1 VAGWSRA
8 GGLDI
13 FNGIGRSRRRG
24 WRGRRFLKAVAILAA
39 VGLAAGAGWFLYRL
53 INPDNTVQLQVLG
66 VDGPVAGAVIQAPS
80 GSATTATEG
89 IAQLSLE
96 PPVSLTVTAPGYQ
109 TGVFQVNAVPPHGP
123 LGLQLD
129 PVVLSGKVT
138 GPGGTGVAGA
148 TVRVG
153 EREATTDDTGSFELV
168 AAVPGPVEVSKVA
181 WETAAAEWD
190 GSESPFEIGMSPFLV
205 RGLRVN
211 GEVAGDAADFD
222 AILRLIEGTAINAL
236 VFDTKQEDGL
246 IMHDSQVPDA
256 RNTGAVVALY
266 DAGSVLAKAKAQD
279 LYTITRIVTFQDNYW
294 APANPDHAIKDSST
308 GDIWHNDAN
317 RAWINPTDRTA
328 WEYPLS
334 LAVEACDLGFDEIQF
349 DYVRFPTDGDVSTTS
364 YGMEVDAS
372 VRVETIAAFLKEAQT
387 RLHAKGCAVSA
398 DIFAIVLS
406 VPDDQ
411 GLGQRVEELS
421 HSVDALSPMIYPS
434 HYSSGWLGFS
444 DPNTHP
450 AEVVAEALASGLA
463 KLEGGAVMRPW
474 LQSFYYDA
482 GQIGAEIDQAQT
494 NGLGWLLWNDASDF
508 VPGSLPKG

>member
-1 VAGWSRA
+1 
-8 GGLDI
+8 
-13 FNGIGRSRRRG
+13 
-24 WRGRRFLKAVAILAA
+24 
-39 VGLAAGAGWFLYRL
+39 
-53 INPDNTVQLQVLG
+53 
-66 VDGPVAGAVIQAPS
+66 
-80 GSATTATEG
+80 
-89 IAQLSLE
+89 
-96 PPVSLTVTAPGYQ
+96 
-109 TGVFQVNAVPPHGP
+109 
-123 LGLQLD
+123 
-129 PVVLSGKVT
+129 
-138 GPGGTGVAGA
+138 
-148 TVRVG
+148 
-153 EREATTDDTGSFELV
+153 
-168 AAVPGPVEVSKVA
+168 
-181 WETAAAEWD
+181 
-190 GSESPFEIGMSPFLV
+190 
-205 RGLRVN
+205 
-211 GEVAGDAADFD
+211 
-222 AILRLIEGTAINAL
+222 
-236 VFDTKQEDGL
+236 
-246 IMHDSQVPDA
+246 
-256 RNTGAVVALY
+256 
-266 DAGSVLAKAKAQD
+266 
-279 LYTITRIVTFQDNYW
+279 
-294 APANPDHAIKDSST
+294 
-308 GDIWHNDAN
+308 
-317 RAWINPTDRTA
+317 
-328 WEYPLS
+328 
-334 LAVEACDLGFDEIQF
+334 
-349 DYVRFPTDGDVSTTS
+349 VRFPTDGDVSTTS